1 MLNSSHVWW
10 RHLLIKNNYIKM
22 SLHKVFISRGTNFN
36 WFDSQKMALTLSW
49 KARPAFTQSKSGL
62 IFLKY
67 FCQLERTFA
76 FTFLHFFSSTFS
88 SGFLWPTPNDPSCFL
103 LLHDCSPCRGRSWA
117 PKQRRE
123 LCSLQFLES
132 KRGQIS
138 REGTSKEKGSCTS
151 RREGAEQDS
160 EDLSKCMW
168 ESYRSI

>member
-76 FTFLHFFSSTFS
+76 FTFLHFFFLHFLFWLLVTNSKWSILLPSTP
-88 SGFLWPTPNDPSCFL
+88 WL
-103 LLHDCSPCRGRSWA
+103 LSMQRSQLSTKA
-117 PKQRRE
+117 EKRAVFITIFGEREGSNKQRRHKQGE
-123 LCSLQFLES
+123 RKVHF
-132 KRGQIS
+132 
-138 REGTSKEKGSCTS
+138 
-151 RREGAEQDS
+151 
-160 EDLSKCMW
+160 
-168 ESYRSI
+168 